1 MNNEIKIHKIH
12 VYTYISLFDT
22 AGEQKLIP
30 EAHLQQIEKNRRNIV
45 RFLHI
50 EESLLNQLQAE
61 RVMSSDTANNIRHTQ
76 GDGQKNTAFLDY
88 IMKLS
93 QANLNRFIDILCDE
107 NQPHV
112 AELFRY
118 HQKGIF
124 SPCPQNTVQ

>member
-1 MNNEIKIHKIH
+1 M
-12 VYTYISLFDT
+12 
-22 AGEQKLIP
+22 IP
-30 EAHLQQIEKNRRNIV
+30 EAHLEEIEKNRLNIV

-61 RVMSSDTANNIRHTQ
+61 RVMSSDTANYIRHTQ

-112 AELFRY
+112 AELFKY
-118 HQKGIF
+118 DQKGIL
-124 SPCPQNTVQ
+124 